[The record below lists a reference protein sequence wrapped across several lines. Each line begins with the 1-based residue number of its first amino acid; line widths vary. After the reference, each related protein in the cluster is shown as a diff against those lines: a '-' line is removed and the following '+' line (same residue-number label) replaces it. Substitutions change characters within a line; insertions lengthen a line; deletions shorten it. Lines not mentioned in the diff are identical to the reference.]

1 MRWRPCRRRSPSF
14 RPRLPSG
21 SGISTI
27 PICTRRIAR
36 NSTRPPQ
43 HSQARRRNCRKPKKD
58 GSTSKCCA
66 NKSNRLNPT
75 GLTQMT
81 SPLAAKIARDYG
93 TPAVVIDMDLVERN
107 IARIQAAC
115 NEAGVANRPH
125 IKTHK
130 SPLLAKLQIA
140 AGAKGITCQK
150 LGEAEVMADA
160 GIDDILISYNLIGEE
175 KMARL
180 GALQAK
186 AGMTVAADNSVVVA
200 GLPQAAAASG
210 RPLSVVVEC
219 DTGRKR
225 AGVATPAEAIAL
237 AREIAASKGLT
248 FAGFMLY
255 PTETGWTEAQKFYDE
270 ALAGVRAHGLD
281 AAMVSTGGTPNLKN
295 VGKLKGATEHRPRT
309 YIYNDRMQVAA
320 GVASWDDCAL
330 HIYSTVVSRAG
341 PDRGILDAGSKT
353 LTSDTGGGLEGH
365 GLILEHPE
373 ARIARFAEEHGFLD
387 LARSNTR
394 PNVGDVVRIVPNHVC
409 VVVNMM
415 DEVVMVRGDEII
427 GTLPVAARGKLR

>member
-1 MRWRPCRRRSPSF
+1 
-14 RPRLPSG
+14 
-21 SGISTI
+21 
-27 PICTRRIAR
+27 
-36 NSTRPPQ
+36 
-43 HSQARRRNCRKPKKD
+43 
-58 GSTSKCCA
+58 
-66 NKSNRLNPT
+66 
-75 GLTQMT
+75 MT
-81 SPLAAKIARDYG
+81 TPLAAKIAREYG
-93 TPAVVIDMDLVERN
+93 TPCAVIDMDRVKRN
-107 IARIQAAC
+107 IARIQVAC
-115 NEAGVANRPH
+115 DAAGVANRPH

-130 SPLLAKLQIA
+130 SPLLAQMQVA

-150 LGEAEVMADA
+150 LGEAEIMADA
-160 GIDDILISYNLIGEE
+160 GIDDILISYNLIGDE

-180 GALQAK
+180 AALQAK
-186 AGMTVAADNSVVVA
+186 AHMTVAADNSVVIA
-200 GLPQAAAASG
+200 GLPQAAASSG
-210 RPLSVVVEC
+210 RTLSVVVEC

-225 AGVATPAEAIAL
+225 AGVETPTEAIAL
-237 AREIAASKGLT
+237 AREIAASKGLK

-255 PTETGWTEAQKFYDE
+255 PTESGWAEAQKFFDE

-281 AAMVSTGGTPNLKN
+281 ATMVSTGGSPNLKN
-295 VGKLKGATEHRPRT
+295 LGKLKGATEHRPGT

-330 HIYSTVVSRAG
+330 NIYATVVSRAG
-341 PDRGILDAGSKT
+341 PERGILDAGSKT

-394 PNVGDVVRIVPNHVC
+394 PVVGDVVRIVPNHVC

>member
-1 MRWRPCRRRSPSF
+1 
-14 RPRLPSG
+14 
-21 SGISTI
+21 
-27 PICTRRIAR
+27 
-36 NSTRPPQ
+36 
-43 HSQARRRNCRKPKKD
+43 
-58 GSTSKCCA
+58 
-66 NKSNRLNPT
+66 
-75 GLTQMT
+75 MT
-81 SPLAAKIARDYG
+81 TPLAAKIAKDYG
-93 TPAVVIDMDLVERN
+93 TPCAVIDMDRVERN

-115 NEAGVANRPH
+115 DQAGVANRPH

-130 SPLLAKLQIA
+130 NPTLAQLQIK

-150 LGEAEVMADA
+150 LGEAEIMAEA
-160 GIDDILISYNLIGEE
+160 GIDDILISYNLLGDE

-180 GALQAK
+180 GALQGK
-186 AGMTVAADNSVVVA
+186 ANVTVAADNSVVV
-200 GLPQAAAASG
+200 GDLPKAAAASG

-225 AGVATPAEAIAL
+225 AGVETPAEAIAL
-237 AREIAASKGLT
+237 AREIAASKGLS

-255 PTETGWTEAQKFYDE
+255 PTETGWADAQKFYDE

-281 AAMVSTGGTPNLKN
+281 ATIVSTGGTPNLVN
-295 VGKLKGATEHRPRT
+295 LGKLKGGTEHRFGT

-320 GVASWDDCAL
+320 GVATWDDCAL

-341 PDRGILDAGSKT
+341 PERGILDAGSKT
-353 LTSDTGGGLEGH
+353 LTSDTGGLEGH

-373 ARIARFAEEHGFLD
+373 AKIARFAEEHGFLD
-387 LARSNTR
+387 LSRSNTR

-409 VVVNMM
+409 VVVNIM

>member
-1 MRWRPCRRRSPSF
+1 
-14 RPRLPSG
+14 
-21 SGISTI
+21 
-27 PICTRRIAR
+27 
-36 NSTRPPQ
+36 
-43 HSQARRRNCRKPKKD
+43 
-58 GSTSKCCA
+58 
-66 NKSNRLNPT
+66 
-75 GLTQMT
+75 MT
-81 SPLAAKIARDYG
+81 TPLAAKIAREYG
-93 TPAVVIDMDLVERN
+93 TPAAVIDMDRVERN

-115 NEAGVANRPH
+115 AAADIANRPH

-130 SPLLAKLQIA
+130 SPMLAKMQID

-150 LGEAEVMADA
+150 LGEAEVMAAA

-180 GALQAK
+180 AALQAR
-186 AGMTVAADNSVVVA
+186 ANMTVAADNPVVIE
-200 GLPQAAAASG
+200 GLPQAAAISG

-225 AGVATPAEAIAL
+225 AGVETPTEAIAL
-237 AREIAASKGLT
+237 ARQIAASKGLR

-255 PTETGWTEAQKFYDE
+255 PTESGWAEAQAFYDA
-270 ALAGVRAHGLD
+270 ALAGLREHGLD
-281 AAMVSTGGTPNLKN
+281 AAMVSTGGSPNLKN
-295 VGKLKGATEHRPRT
+295 LGKLKGATEHRPGT

-320 GVASWDDCAL
+320 GVASLDDCAL
-330 HIYSTVVSRAG
+330 TIYATVVSRAA
-341 PDRGILDAGSKT
+341 PERGILDAGSKT
-353 LTSDTGGGLEGH
+353 LTSDPGGGLDGF